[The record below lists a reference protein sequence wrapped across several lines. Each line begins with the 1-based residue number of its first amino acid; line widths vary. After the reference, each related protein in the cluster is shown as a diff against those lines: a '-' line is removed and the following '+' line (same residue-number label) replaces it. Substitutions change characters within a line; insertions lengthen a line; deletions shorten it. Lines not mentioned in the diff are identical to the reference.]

1 MQFPK
6 PTERTIE
13 NAPQK
18 SSRARC
24 SYFQA
29 LAIAACVL
37 FSIFSRLISWGA
49 VFNVA
54 SPAARLELP
63 STVAALFG
71 CFVVGLPL
79 GVVQRVQIGYQE
91 GYRNNLWEMWGNL
104 LGLGGLL
111 IAMFCKAG
119 LPWLVLSIT
128 GAKPFALCCNFIN
141 QFYPVRP
148 WLRPRWAL
156 VRWPTCL
163 HLMHAGIAF
172 CGVTAA
178 TLLGIGTDNLV
189 IAHICGSSAVAKY
202 DVVNKVSSLTLFI
215 GYFAAPL
222 WPAFSEAQTRNDAI
236 WLRSAFR
243 HTTILA
249 ASIAAAICLS
259 LLLVG
264 RNIVRLWV
272 GPALVPSFSFLAGFC
287 CYRFLAGA
295 SEAAVPLLNTA
306 PLLKTH
312 LLIASV
318 SAIVA
323 VCSKII
329 AAKYAGIEGVIW
341 ATAASY
347 ALLFYAPAII
357 IADRWSSQ
365 LERRCSRQTSIGTC

>member
-1 MQFPK
+1 M
-6 PTERTIE
+6 
-13 NAPQK
+13 
-18 SSRARC
+18 
-24 SYFQA
+24 
-29 LAIAACVL
+29 
-37 FSIFSRLISWGA
+37 GA
-49 VFNVA
+49 SQVA
-54 SPAARLELP
+54 
-63 STVAALFG
+63 
-71 CFVVGLPL
+71 
-79 GVVQRVQIGYQE
+79 Y
-91 GYRNNLWEMWGNL
+91 
-104 LGLGGLL
+104 
-111 IAMFCKAG
+111 
-119 LPWLVLSIT
+119 
-128 GAKPFALCCNFIN
+128 
-141 QFYPVRP
+141 
-148 WLRPRWAL
+148 
-156 VRWPTCL
+156 CL

-189 IAHICGSSAVAKY
+189 IAHICRSSAVAKY

-215 GYFAAPL
+215 GYSAAPL

-341 ATAASY
+341 ATAAAMHCSFMPQRSSLPI
-347 ALLFYAPAII
+347 AGPHSSNVGVHVRLQLGLARTAPDVWRCAP
-357 IADRWSSQ
+357 S
-365 LERRCSRQTSIGTC
+365 LPNPFCFHERCSEASSIRLMPSGVLSCVSVS